1 MMQPQTIEGY
11 RLSPQQER
19 LWSLQQADPAAPY
32 HVQALVH
39 LNGHLDQTKLINAL
53 RQVINRH
60 EILRTSFQCLPGMT
74 MPLQV
79 VGNPLPPTA
88 EPDWFSCHDLQ
99 VLEPAAQTA
108 AIAQH
113 WQNLH
118 QTGCSNSSASLQAI
132 LIRQS
137 SQESLL
143 LLKLA
148 GLCADSATV
157 QQLVQELSR
166 YYDAIDKE
174 ASGDEPIQYADLAE
188 WQHELLESEET
199 AGGRNYWHQAT
210 LGDALS
216 VRLPWNLRSHLTTSS
231 FAPKSVSIQ
240 LSEDLV
246 QSLEASAGHANLQSF
261 LLTAWQILLG
271 QLSGKYELVVG
282 TAFDGRHYDDLA
294 TAVGLLTRYL
304 PIHTSL
310 KPEQSF
316 DQAWQQVREQLE
328 TVAQWQDYFTWKGWQ
343 PNPEPSFFPFGF
355 DYRQAKLTQSASGL
369 TFSLQ
374 QSWVCIER
382 YQVHLACHHQAHAL
396 TCEFSYDANC
406 LSADAIERLASQYQ
420 TLLASAIADP
430 DQPIRE
436 LEILS
441 PAERHR
447 MLVEFNPVSS
457 EPTVEDCIHERFEAQ
472 AAQFPDAL
480 AVVYEDQH
488 LSYAQLNQQANQLA
502 HCLQQQ
508 GVTADTP
515 VALYLERSCNLMV
528 GLLGILKA
536 GGAYLPLDLAL
547 PSAGIMQR
555 LNDAQ
560 APVIVTQSSLLN
572 TLPETTAQ
580 LVCLDRGW
588 SAIAHYSTENPTC
601 STQSEHLAYLIYTS
615 GSTGQPKGVAVEHRH
630 VLNYLDGIQQR
641 LNLPSGASYASVS
654 TIAADLGN
662 TAIFSALCTGG
673 CLHLIS
679 AERASNPDALAHY
692 CQQHQVDCLK
702 IVPSHL
708 QALISSAAHPADIL
722 PQQCLILGGE
732 ASSWELVQHVR
743 QFSDCRILNHY
754 GPTEATVGVLAYEV
768 NSIEESGIVPLGQ
781 PLAHSQVYILDQQQQ
796 PVLIGVPG
804 ELYIGGA
811 TVARGYWHRPD
822 LTTERFIP
830 NPLDISRLTPHA
842 SRLYKTGDRAVYQA
856 DGTIE
861 FRGRLDDQVKL
872 RGYRIELG
880 EVESVLQ
887 QQPAVQKTVVVL
899 REDQPGQK
907 RLVAYVVLSEP
918 IQDTDVLQKFLADR
932 LPDYM
937 VPSAIAV
944 LDALPL
950 TPNGKI
956 DRQALPVPET
966 LQSQSSY
973 APPTTQAEQVLA
985 QIWSD
990 VLGLE
995 QVGIHDNF
1003 FSLGG
1008 DSILSIQV
1016 IAKANQAGLHL
1027 TPKQLFEHQTIAGL
1041 AAVAGTE
1048 HQIQAEQGD
1057 ITGTVPLTPIQR
1069 WFFEQEF
1076 AQPHHWN
1083 QAVLLECAQIL
1094 NPEHLEQTI
1103 ECLLAHHDNLRS
1115 RFVHTASGWQQEI
1128 LPTQT
1133 AKTVLEVIDLADCP
1147 SAEQAAVIESHANR
1161 LQNSLDLDSGD
1172 LVRVALFN
1180 LGADQPQRL
1189 LIIVHHLVIDGVSWR
1204 ILLEDF
1210 QTVYGQLSQG
1220 QEVQLPAKTTSFQEW
1235 ANQLQQYA
1243 QSSELQQESAIWQSN
1258 LQAGSTA
1265 IPVDV
1270 TEEQTAIASTQTFT
1284 VELTAAETQVLLQI
1298 VPQADQAHINEVLL
1312 TALAQAFQP
1321 WINQPTVLVD
1331 MEGHGRESLFSQV
1344 DLSRTLGWFTAVY
1357 PVCLPL
1363 QTATWQAALETIKTQ
1378 FQHIP
1383 NRGIGYGALRYLA
1396 ADQPIAQLPQP
1407 QVKLNYLG
1415 QFDQVFAQSKLF
1427 KPAEE
1432 SQGRTRSSN
1441 NHRTHL
1447 IEVVGLV
1454 TDGKLYV
1461 EWTYSRHQHQER
1473 TIATLAQAFIAALR
1487 SRIAQC
1493 QSEILECDRTVS
1505 ARTVFDDLLHQD
1517 LQLDTTIQ
1525 ATPDLIEPSAQPE
1538 HVLLT
1543 GATGFL
1549 GAFLLH
1555 ELLQQ
1560 TSAHIH
1566 CLIRAADYNSAQQ
1579 RLRQH
1584 LQHYQ
1589 LWRDDY
1595 ADRIT
1600 LVVGDLSQPDL
1611 GLTQAELQALA
1622 YQVDRIYHNGASVN
1636 LAYPYTAVR
1645 AANVLGTQVLLRLA
1659 TQVKLKPIT
1668 YVSTLSV
1675 FSGLDSAAGAITEE
1689 TNLSQVPPPLGG
1701 YARSKWVAENL
1712 LWTACDRGVPVSI
1725 YRPGRILGHQQTG
1738 VCNTRDRLSLM
1749 LRGCL
1754 YLGYAPAVETQ
1765 VDMTPVDYISQAIV
1779 HLSQDSSTWG
1789 QAFHLCNPRSIS
1801 WCSLVQQIQALGYPL
1816 RLVSYEQ
1823 WQHTLTEQWQS
1834 HLKTLDDTAQD
1845 HPLYPLM
1852 ILFADA
1858 STDDAM
1864 NSATA
1869 ATVAQSL
1876 DADDRQFDCQKT
1888 CTELMDSAITCPEID
1903 PPLLQRYLTYFSRSG
1918 FFNLPQTV

>member
-19 LWSLQQADPAAPY
+19 LWCLQQADPAAPY

-39 LNGHLDQTKLINAL
+39 LNGHLDQAKLINAL

-74 MPLQV
+74 IPLQIID
-79 VGNPLPPTA
+79 NPLSPTA

-108 AIAQH
+108 AIEQY
-113 WQNLH
+113 WQNLYR
-118 QTGCSNSSASLQAI
+118 TSSSNSQAPLQAI

-137 SQESLL
+137 SQESSL

-148 GLCADSATV
+148 GLCADAATV

-166 YYDAIDKE
+166 HYDAIDKE

-199 AGGRNYWHQAT
+199 ASGRNYWHQVIP
-210 LGDALS
+210 GDALT
-216 VRLPWNLRSHLTTSS
+216 VRLPWDLRSHLAISS
-231 FAPKSVSIQ
+231 FFPKSVSIQ
-240 LSEDLV
+240 LSSDLV
-246 QSLEASAGHANLQSF
+246 QSLKASAGHANLRSF

-271 QLSGKYELVVG
+271 RLSGKYELVVG
-282 TAFDGRHYDDLA
+282 TAFDGRHYDDLE

-304 PIHTSL
+304 PIHISL
-310 KPEQSF
+310 KPEHSF
-316 DQAWQQVREQLE
+316 NQAWQQVRAQLE
-328 TVAQWQDYFTWKGWQ
+328 TVAQWQDYFTWDGWQ

-355 DYRQAKLTQSASGL
+355 DYRQTSLAQSASGP

-382 YQVHLACHHQAHAL
+382 YQVHLVCHHQANGL
-396 TCEFSYDANC
+396 TCEFNYDANC
-406 LSADAIERLASQYQ
+406 LAADAIERLASQYQ

-430 DQPIRE
+430 DRPIDE

-441 PAERHR
+441 AAERHR
-447 MLVEFNPVSS
+447 VLVEFNPSIS
-457 EPTVEDCIHERFEAQ
+457 EQILEGFIHQHFEAQ

-480 AVVYEDQH
+480 AVVYENQH

-515 VALYLERSCNLMV
+515 VVLYLERSCNLMV

-536 GGAYLPLDLAL
+536 GGAYLPLDPAL

-560 APVIVTQSSLLN
+560 APVIVTQSSLLD

-580 LVCLDRGW
+580 VVCLDRDW
-588 SAIAHYSTENPTC
+588 SEIARYSTENPN
-601 STQSEHLAYLIYTS
+601 SSIQPEHLAYLIYTS

-630 VLNYLDGIQQR
+630 VLNYLDGIQKR
-641 LNLPSGASYASVS
+641 LNLSSSASYASVS

-679 AERASNPDALAHY
+679 TERASNPDALAAY
-692 CQQHQVDCLK
+692 NQQHQIDCLK

-708 QALISSAAHPADIL
+708 QALISSAAHPAQVL
-722 PQQCLILGGE
+722 PKQCLILGGE
-732 ASSWELVQHVR
+732 AAHWELIR
-743 QFSDCRILNHY
+743 NIRELSNCRILNHY
-754 GPTEATVGVLAYEV
+754 GPTEATVGVLAYEI

-781 PLAHSQVYILDQQQQ
+781 PLAYSQVYILDQQQQ
-796 PVLIGVPG
+796 PVPIGVPG

-811 TVARGYWHRPD
+811 TVARGYWYRPD
-822 LTTERFIP
+822 LTTERFLP
-830 NPLDISRLTPHA
+830 NPLDASRLTPHA
-842 SRLYKTGDRAVYQA
+842 SRLYKTGDRAVYRA

-861 FRGRLDDQVKL
+861 FRGRMDDQVKL

-887 QQPAVQKTVVVL
+887 QHPVVQRAVVVL

-907 RLVAYVVLSEP
+907 RLVAYVVVNNST
-918 IQDTDVLQKFLADR
+918 QDTQALQDYLAQR

-950 TPNGKI
+950 TPNGKV
-956 DRQALPVPET
+956 DRQVLPVPET

-985 QIWSD
+985 QIWAD

-1016 IAKANQAGLHL
+1016 IAKANQAGLSL

-1041 AAVAGTE
+1041 ASVAGTE
-1048 HQIQAEQGD
+1048 SQAQAEQGD
-1057 ITGTVPLTPIQR
+1057 VTGIVPLTPIQR

-1083 QAVLLECAQIL
+1083 QAVLLECRQTL
-1094 NPEHLEQTI
+1094 DSGLLEQTI
-1103 ECLLAHHDNLRS
+1103 EHLIEHHDNLRS
-1115 RFVHTASGWQQEI
+1115 RFVHTESGWQQEI
-1128 LPTQT
+1128 LPTSRVHP
-1133 AKTVLEVIDLADCP
+1133 VLEVIDLADCP
-1147 SAEQAAVIESHANR
+1147 GAEQAAVIESHANR
-1161 LQNSLDLDSGD
+1161 LQGNLNLDSGD

-1210 QTVYGQLSQG
+1210 QTVYRQLSQG
-1220 QEVQLPAKTTSFQEW
+1220 QVAQLPAKTTSFQEW

-1243 QSSELQQESAIWQSN
+1243 QSSELQQELAIWQSN
-1258 LQAGSTA
+1258 LQAGVTA

-1284 VELTAAETQVLLQI
+1284 VELTAAETQVLLQT

-1331 MEGHGRESLFSQV
+1331 LEGHGREPLFSSV
-1344 DLSRTLGWFTAVY
+1344 DLSRTLGWFTSVY

-1363 QTATWQAALETIKTQ
+1363 QIATWQAALETIKTQ

-1396 ADQPIAQLPQP
+1396 AEQPIMQLPQP
-1407 QVKLNYLG
+1407 QIKFNYLG
-1415 QFDQVFAQSKLF
+1415 QFDQVFTQSKLF

-1432 SQGRTRSSN
+1432 SQGRTRSSH

-1454 TDGKLYV
+1454 ADGKLYV
-1461 EWTYSRHQHQER
+1461 EWTYSRHQHHEQ

-1487 SRIAQC
+1487 ARINQC
-1493 QSEILECDRTVS
+1493 QSRTLQCDFKQR
-1505 ARTVFDDLLHQD
+1505 DDLLHQD

-1525 ATPDLIEPSAQPE
+1525 PTPDLIEPSAQPE

-1566 CLIRAADYNSAQQ
+1566 CLIRAADYDSAQQ

-1584 LQHYQ
+1584 LHHYQ

-1600 LVVGDLSQPDL
+1600 PVVGDLSQPNL
-1611 GLTQAELQALA
+1611 GLTEAEFQALA

-1645 AANVLGTQVLLRLA
+1645 AANVLGTQALLRLA
-1659 TQVKLKPIT
+1659 TQVKLKPIA

-1712 LWTACDRGVPVSI
+1712 LWTACDRGVPVAV

-1738 VCNTRDRLSLM
+1738 ICNTRDRLSLM

-1754 YLGYAPAVETQ
+1754 YLGCAPAVETQ

-1779 HLSQDSSTWG
+1779 HLSQRSTTWG

-1801 WCSLVQQIQALGYPL
+1801 WCSLVQQIQALSYPL

-1834 HLKTLDDTAQD
+1834 HLKTLDDRVQD

-1852 ILFADA
+1852 ILFADT
-1858 STDDAM
+1858 SVDNAM

-1888 CTELMDSAITCPEID
+1888 CTELMDSAITCPAID